1 MTTSEMTTSESV
13 IQILIEEGGYKELP
27 RPLKVWSLSFDFAH
41 ALIAGDKAN
50 DLVIVIEL
58 KGDTA
63 DDTVIRK
70 VLSLTRALDVLQS
83 KRSVTVV
90 LTSGQVAPETVQSI
104 SRVCR
109 VLAVGAPSGPKAIDA
124 VRAWISVLLP
134 LAQPPPV
141 ETLVDWESDLR
152 SSIPSNATGPLL
164 EELLIT
170 APAGRSAVEQ
180 VLASAIQARVASVLE
195 DDQDER

>member
-1 MTTSEMTTSESV
+1 MTTSESV
-13 IQILIEEGGYKELP
+13 LQLLTAEGGYKELP
-27 RPLKVWSLSFDFAH
+27 RPLKVGTLSFDFAH

-50 DLVIVIEL
+50 DLVIIIEL
-58 KGDTA
+58 KGDTV
-63 DDTVIRK
+63 DDTVVRK

-90 LTSGQVAPETVQSI
+90 LTSGQAAPETVQSI

-109 VLAVGAPSGPKAIDA
+109 VLPVGAPSGPKAVDS
-124 VRAWISVLLP
+124 VRDWISVLLP
-134 LAQPPPV
+134 LVQPPPV

-152 SSIPSNATGPLL
+152 SNIPSNAAGPLL
-164 EELLIT
+164 EQLLSA
-170 APAGRSAVEQ
+170 APAGKLAVEQ
-180 VLASAIQARVASVLE
+180 VLASAIQSRVASILE

>member
-1 MTTSEMTTSESV
+1 MTTSESV
-13 IQILIEEGGYKELP
+13 IQILVGEGGYKELA
-27 RPLKVWSLSFDFAH
+27 RPLRVGSLSFDFAH
-41 ALIAGDKAN
+41 ALIAGEKAN

-63 DDTVIRK
+63 DDNVIRK

-90 LTSGQVAPETVQSI
+90 LTSGQVAQSTVQSI

-109 VLAVGAPSGPKAIDA
+109 VLPVGAPSGPKAIDT
-124 VRAWISVLLP
+124 VREWISVLLP

-141 ETLVDWESDLR
+141 ETLIDWESDLR
-152 SSIPSNATGPLL
+152 SSIPANAAGPLL
-164 EELLIT
+164 EELLSA
-170 APAGRSAVEQ
+170 APAGKLAVEQ
-180 VLASAIQARVASVLE
+180 VLASTIQTPVASVLE

>member
-1 MTTSEMTTSESV
+1 MTTSESV
-13 IQILIEEGGYKELP
+13 IQILIGEGGYKELP
-27 RPLKVWSLSFDFAH
+27 RPLRVGSLSFDFAH
-41 ALIAGDKAN
+41 ALIAGDKAS

-109 VLAVGAPSGPKAIDA
+109 VLPVGAPSGPKAIEA
-124 VRAWISVLLP
+124 VRDWISVLLP

-152 SSIPSNATGPLL
+152 SSIPANAVGPLL
-164 EELLIT
+164 EELLRA
-170 APAGRSAVEQ
+170 APAGKLAVAQ
-180 VLASAIQARVASVLE
+180 VLASAIQAPVASVLE

>member
-1 MTTSEMTTSESV
+1 MTTSESV
-13 IQILIEEGGYKELP
+13 IQILVEEGGYKDLA
-27 RPLKVWSLSFDFAH
+27 RPLRVGSLSFDFAH
-41 ALIAGDKAN
+41 ALIAGERAN

-63 DDTVIRK
+63 DDNVVRK

-83 KRSVTVV
+83 RRSVTVV
-90 LTSGQVAPETVQSI
+90 LTSGQVAQNTVQSI

-109 VLAVGAPSGPKAIDA
+109 VLPIGAPSGPKAIDI
-124 VRAWISVLLP
+124 VREWISVLLP

-141 ETLVDWESDLR
+141 ETLIDWESDLR
-152 SSIPSNATGPLL
+152 SSIPANAAGPLL
-164 EELLIT
+164 EELLRA
-170 APAGRSAVEQ
+170 APAGKLAVEQ
-180 VLASAIQARVASVLE
+180 VLALTIQTPVASVLE